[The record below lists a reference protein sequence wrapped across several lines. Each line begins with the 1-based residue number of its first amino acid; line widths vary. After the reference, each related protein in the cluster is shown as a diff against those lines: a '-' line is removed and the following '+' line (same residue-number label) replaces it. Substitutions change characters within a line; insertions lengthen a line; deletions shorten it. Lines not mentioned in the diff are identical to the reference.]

1 MNSSEKQPVRLID
14 RNGNAVRILTGDYR
28 VEYEPEHARIVIYSQ
43 REGKSKGFLALVPG
57 GESPC
62 LPVLRTEHVRN
73 VSVEEG
79 VLAVTVDIEGRVEWV
94 EYSVSL
100 SFPHNHPGLIISR
113 VRIRITRDTEPA
125 ERHFSGNHY
134 ELSYH
139 ATNPYSS
146 PSMIYYLNGTPG
158 SFTYHTVDEQGAI
171 VDLNQFIF
179 FGDRQILNST
189 VFAYVDFTSLSS
201 FYENT
206 GTELLDTVRQPP
218 GCLRTPSNT
227 YMAQPFVFGYD
238 IPESSFPL
246 KEGTEMLVTNTIIH
260 LLPGAPEIRDTIEYS
275 KRFIR
280 SAASVYAHIEKPEP
294 SFINWPEI
302 VEKGIDSLFEYQRS
316 PGSHAVVS
324 HQTNLNSIKRY
335 SERFQSDKAKHLV
348 ENAEELFPEYKP
360 GLPFGDAWQYLFSI
374 IMAGEYAREFSST
387 AARNSFLDAA
397 ADVVDVGR
405 KLGYVFPLRI
415 NEDYTKDEEVRYEY
429 DCTGAY
435 VYLMLLYHAVTGEDL
450 YLNEAKAAGDRMM
463 QMGFEFPYEFT
474 TSSLAPVAL
483 LRLHKLTGDARYIDA
498 SYIPVAAAVRHSW
511 FFNPGYGVYKGRTIF
526 LLTEGMPG
534 VYANG
539 WEEAT
544 MLHYLYLYL
553 SEGFDLLMPEV
564 IHLISELLRFKCFSL
579 ADSLAP
585 LLPDKFIVYNGI
597 PREWHIPV
605 NKNWYIPLEGFGYLE
620 WDKSGLHDKP
630 GRVSQ
635 PPYCFGALPEA
646 ALLQF
651 HPLSSSTML
660 YTQAPVIMEKLDQ
673 TSITFKVLA
682 YSGSFEARII
692 GCQKEL
698 SSVKIRCEEDGEQ
711 LTPKYDDDTGAFR
724 FTVAAGK
731 TYRIMVKVS

>member
-1 MNSSEKQPVRLID
+1 MNSGAKQPVRIID
-14 RNGNAVRILTGDYR
+14 RNGNAVRILTGDYG
-28 VEYEPEHARIVIYSQ
+28 VEYEPEQARIVIYSQ
-43 REGKSKGFLALVPG
+43 REGKSKGFLSLVPG
-57 GESPC
+57 GEDPG
-62 LPVLRTEHVRN
+62 LPVLRQEHVRN
-73 VSVEEG
+73 VAAVASPVAVAGDGDKTSVQEG
-79 VLAVTVDIEGRVEWV
+79 VSAVTVDIEGQVEWA

-100 SFPHNHPGLIISR
+100 AFPHNHPGLIISR
-113 VRIRITRDTEPA
+113 VRIRITRDTQPA
-125 ERHFSGNHY
+125 ERHFSGDHY

-146 PSMIYYLNGTPG
+146 PAMIYYLNGTPG
-158 SFTYHTVDEQGAI
+158 SFTYHTVDDQGAI
-171 VDLNQFIF
+171 ADLNQFIF
-179 FGDRQILNST
+179 FGDPQILNAT

-201 FYENT
+201 FYEST
-206 GTELLDTVRQPP
+206 GAELLDTVRQPP
-218 GCLRTPSNT
+218 GCLKTPSNT

-246 KEGTEMLVTNTIIH
+246 KEGTEMLVANTIIQ
-260 LLPGAPEIRDTIEYS
+260 LLPGAPGIQETIEYS

-302 VEKGIDSLFEYQRS
+302 VEKGIDSLCEYKRS
-316 PGSHAVVS
+316 PGSHAVVH

-335 SERFQSDKAKHLV
+335 SERFQLEKANQLV
-348 ENAEELFPEYKP
+348 ENAEELFPAYQS

-387 AARNSFLDAA
+387 AARNSFLSAA

-415 NEDYTKDEEVRYEY
+415 NEDYTKEEAVRYEY

-435 VYLMLLYHAVTGEDL
+435 VYLMLLYHAFTGEDL
-450 YLNEAKAAGDRMM
+450 YIDEAKAAADRMM

-483 LRLHKLTGDARYIDA
+483 LRLHKLTPQRGVATDARYLEA

-526 LLTEGMPG
+526 LLTEAMPG

-553 SEGFDLLMPEV
+553 AEGFDLLMPEV
-564 IHLISELLRFKCFSL
+564 IHLISELLKFKCFSL
-579 ADSLAP
+579 VDSLAP
-585 LLPDKFIVYNGI
+585 MLRDKSIVYTGI

-605 NKNWYIPLEGFGYLE
+605 NQDWYIPLEGFGYLE

-635 PPYCFGALPEA
+635 PPYCFGVLPEA
-646 ALLQF
+646 ALRQF
-651 HPLSSSTML
+651 HPLSTSDVKKMESKLLRRMTMTL
-660 YTQAPVIMEKLDQ
+660 AR
-673 TSITFKVLA
+673 FVL
-682 YSGSFEARII
+682 R
-692 GCQKEL
+692 
-698 SSVKIRCEEDGEQ
+698 
-711 LTPKYDDDTGAFR
+711 
-724 FTVAAGK
+724 
-731 TYRIMVKVS
+731 